1 MRRFNRSLCLL
12 IPAAICMA
20 LIAADAPTS
29 QPTKRTTQSGL
40 TIISVQPSNGAQAG
54 DKVSVLYTGKL
65 ADGTVFDASSQ
76 HPDPQ
81 TGQVAP
87 IDFTLGA
94 GNVIKGWDEGLVGMN
109 IGEKRTLIIPPN
121 LGYGAQGAGDGKIPA
136 NATLTFD
143 VELVGISR
151 PSK

>member
-1 MRRFNRSLCLL
+1 MFNRSLSLFIL
-12 IPAAICMA
+12 AGICVS
-20 LIAADAPTS
+20 LIAADAPTTE
-29 QPTKRTTQSGL
+29 PAKRTTASGL
-40 TIISVQPSNGAQAG
+40 TIITVQPGSGAQPG
-54 DKVSVLYTGKL
+54 DKVSLLYTGKL
-65 ADGTVFDASSQ
+65 QDGTVFDASSQ

-87 IDFTLGA
+87 IDLTLGA
-94 GNVIKGWDEGLVGMN
+94 GQVIKGWDEGIVGMN
-109 IGEKRTLIIPPN
+109 VGEKRTLIIPPN
-121 LGYGAQGAGDGKIPA
+121 LAYGPQGAGGGKIPP